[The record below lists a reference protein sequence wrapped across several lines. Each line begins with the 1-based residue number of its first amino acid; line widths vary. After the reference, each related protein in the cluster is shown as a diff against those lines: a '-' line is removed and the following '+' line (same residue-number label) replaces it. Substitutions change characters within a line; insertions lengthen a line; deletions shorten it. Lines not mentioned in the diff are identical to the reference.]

1 MAAVVNL
8 QETVDELSMTLE
20 EMRSYVDRETGEVV
34 SVMLEDLSAAES
46 GGNDERDDPD
56 GEDDEIDTAVSI
68 LENPQRFERLPTQRD
83 VNEWEIMHEFC
94 EGVQSPDRRK
104 GLLSAIRGSGAFRRF
119 KDLATEYNIL
129 EDWYAFRDEA
139 LWNFARDWCEE
150 NDIPYTEKFKRVL
163 QRGAADS

>member
-8 QETVDELSMTLE
+8 QDIVDELSVTSE
-20 EMRSYVDRETGEVV
+20 EMRSYVDREKVV

-46 GGNDERDDPD
+46 GDTDES
-56 GEDDEIDTAVSI
+56 GEDDELDTAVSI
-68 LENPQRFERLPTQRD
+68 LENPQRYERLPTQRD

-94 EGVQSPDRRK
+94 EQVQSPDRRK

-119 KDLATEYNIL
+119 KDLAAEYNIL

-139 LWNFARDWCEE
+139 LREFARDWCEE
-150 NDIPYTEKFKRVL
+150 NDIPYTEKLKRVL
-163 QRGAADS
+163 QRGAANS